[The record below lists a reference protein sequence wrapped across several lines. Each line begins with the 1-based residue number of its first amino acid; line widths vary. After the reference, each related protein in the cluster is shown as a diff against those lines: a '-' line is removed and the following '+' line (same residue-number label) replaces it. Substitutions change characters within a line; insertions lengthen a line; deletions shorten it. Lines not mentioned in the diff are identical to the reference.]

1 MREGGASLCCF
12 NSGADFSGDSRVTSQ
27 VPGLAESPCCPGK
40 EGSCRA
46 GTGVSEKKSRLGSGL
61 VKFIVDP
68 E

>member
-1 MREGGASLCCF
+1 MR
-12 NSGADFSGDSRVTSQ
+12 SQ

-40 EGSCRA
+40 EGLCRA

-61 VKFIVDP
+61 VNFIVDP